1 MPRDLGRSASAPEE
15 LQSRRSGEVELG
27 GRTYTELAVVSAGI
41 ESILRGI
48 DPLLRIN
55 VAF

>member
-1 MPRDLGRSASAPEE
+1 VPRDLGRSASAPEE

-27 GRTYTELAVVSAGI
+27 GRTYMELAVVSAGI

-48 DPLLRIN
+48 DPFLKIN